1 MDVKSIFIAESSVVK
16 YFTVFRYYSSPDPG
30 SSLVLVV
37 DAGVVLKADPLLP
50 VVPLGDDV
58 APEVKEVKLGEEG

>member
-1 MDVKSIFIAESSVVK
+1 M
-16 YFTVFRYYSSPDPG
+16 SPPGLG

-37 DAGVVLKADPLLP
+37 DAGVVLQADPLPP

-58 APEVKEVKLGEEG
+58 APEVRGVKLGEGG